1 MNVSGNSDQLLLR
14 LLDAATD
21 RQKTIAGN
29 LANQSTP
36 GYRRKLVVFED
47 LLSQAMSE
55 GKTLDRIE
63 PTVQDDLVTPA
74 RADGNNVT
82 PELERVAD
90 EENRL
95 RYETY
100 ATILQGHYGLLQRA
114 ISGQ

>member
-1 MNVSGNSDQLLLR
+1 MNVSGSSDSLLLR
-14 LLDAATD
+14 LLDASTE
-21 RQKTIAGN
+21 RQKTIATN

-47 LLSQAMSE
+47 HLAAAMERGRS
-55 GKTLDRIE
+55 LDAVEPSIE
-63 PTVQDDLVTPA
+63 DDITTPT
-74 RADGNNVT
+74 RSDGNNVT

-114 ISGQ
+114 ITGQ